1 MSKTKFTL
9 KNYFKELKKAWL
21 LLVIFAILGAAGGA
35 FYAFKKPTMYTASAK
50 VLVYN
55 SSIDNGSTVS
65 PYSQIGELLLSK
77 ELIKDINDDLG
88 DGFDYSVIEAPRG
101 VFIVTATDKDE
112 ERAKEVANTVI
123 DSTSDVMRH
132 AFDDADDYRVMT
144 LQEADQASPTITNKS
159 RIISVIIAAAA
170 MLVVAAVI
178 VFIKFDYSSEK

>member
-35 FYAFKKPTMYTASAK
+35 FYAFKKPVMYTASAK

-77 ELIKDINDDLG
+77 EVINEINKDSDDIS
-88 DGFDYSVIEAPRG
+88 DYTVVEAPRG
-101 VFIVTATDKDE
+101 VFTITATSGNEDH
-112 ERAKEVANTVI
+112 AKKVANTVI
-123 DSTSDVMRH
+123 ESTSGAIRY
-132 AFDDADDYRVMT
+132 AFDDADDYRAMV
-144 LQEADQASPTITNKS
+144 LQEADQASPTVTTKT
-159 RIISVIIAAAA
+159 RIISIAIAAAA
-170 MLVVAAVI
+170 MLIIAAVI